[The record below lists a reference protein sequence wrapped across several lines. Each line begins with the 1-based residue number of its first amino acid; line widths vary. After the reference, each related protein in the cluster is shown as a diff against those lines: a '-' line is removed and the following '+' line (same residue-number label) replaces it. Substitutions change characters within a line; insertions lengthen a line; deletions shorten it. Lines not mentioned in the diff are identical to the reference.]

1 MKNILNE
8 ADYSEIKK
16 RIQQLSDTNTRL
28 WGSLELQEML
38 IHCTTQLQ
46 LALGEISHKQ
56 QGPSFMRSKLGKWL
70 LFSTIP
76 WPKGAETPNEMNADK
91 ASFSPTDIENGKT
104 VLLNYLEKVRQQ
116 AQLKSHPFFGELN
129 RKEWARLIYKHIDH
143 HLKQFGSR

>member
-8 ADYSEIKK
+8 ADYSEIKN
-16 RIQQLSDTNTRL
+16 RIQQLSNTNTRL
-28 WGSLELQEML
+28 WGNLELQEML

-46 LALGEISHKQ
+46 LALGEISYKQ

-76 WPKGAETPNEMNADK
+76 WPKGAETPNEMNPEI
-91 ASFSPTDIENGKT
+91 ASFSVTEIENEKI
-104 VLLNYLEKVRQQ
+104 VLLNYLQNVRQQ
-116 AQLKSHPFFGELN
+116 TQLKSHPFFGELT
-129 RKEWARLIYKHIDH
+129 REEWSRIIYKHLDH